1 VKRGIEQELL
11 NRKMKVT
18 VVPSFF
24 TSAQI
29 ESYAPD
35 GILLSNGPGDPSILA
50 DEHKTIRALV
60 DLGYPVFG
68 ICLGH
73 QLLAHAFGGSTFKMK
88 FGHRGSNHPVI
99 DKKTGKVAI
108 TTQNHG
114 FAVDLERVPDGFE
127 VTHLNLNDG
136 TVEGMEHKELPVF
149 SVQYHPEANPGPHD
163 SKYLFDKFIE
173 KLRNDDE
180 AKEDAKKVSEKEDI
194 KMNEGIEPKKE
205 IGIKENDKK
214 EHKLKNVKCFY
225 CEKEMDCPESMLNA
239 KKHICFECF
248 NKHEDELSE
257 ESPGEV
263 HVDIPKDISEF
274 GKMID
279 KAIEDGFA
287 DFYEQT
293 KSGDGTVFFCRRCI
307 HVCAHETF

>member
-1 VKRGIEQELL
+1 
-11 NRKMKVT
+11 M
-18 VVPSFF
+18 
-24 TSAQI
+24 
-29 ESYAPD
+29 
-35 GILLSNGPGDPSILA
+35 
-50 DEHKTIRALV
+50 
-60 DLGYPVFG
+60 
-68 ICLGH
+68 
-73 QLLAHAFGGSTFKMK
+73 
-88 FGHRGSNHPVI
+88 
-99 DKKTGKVAI
+99 
-108 TTQNHG
+108 
-114 FAVDLERVPDGFE
+114 
-127 VTHLNLNDG
+127 
-136 TVEGMEHKELPVF
+136 
-149 SVQYHPEANPGPHD
+149 
-163 SKYLFDKFIE
+163 
-173 KLRNDDE
+173 NDDE

-293 KSGDGTVFFCRRCI
+293 KSDSKHSTKKEAMEQSFFAGAAFMSALMK
-307 HVCAHETF
+307 HFDSKMMEEEEEGQEDEQENDAS